1 MNFLWD
7 NFFRKDQK
15 ERTLYTILKEN
26 YLFQDLS
33 EKDIRFVSDVI
44 HVRNYRPGEVVFS
57 QGEVGVGM
65 YIIIK
70 GSIDITMTELAESA
84 HRAGGV
90 YITRLSPGDFFGE
103 IALVEE
109 NSRRSANAVAHNEVQ
124 LVGFYKSDLVE
135 ILQRNPTAGFQVVS
149 RLAEVL
155 GRRLRETTEKVSE
168 LRRQVM
174 EIKGHSKL
182 SEKK

>member
-15 ERTLYTILKEN
+15 ERTLYNILKEN

-33 EKDIRFVSDVI
+33 DKDIRFVSDVI

-65 YIIIK
+65 YIIVK
-70 GSIDITMTELAESA
+70 GAVDITLTELAESA
-84 HRAGGV
+84 HAHGGI
-90 YITRLSPGDFFGE
+90 YITRLGPGDFFGE

-124 LVGFYKSDLVE
+124 LIGFYKSDLAE

-155 GRRLRETTEKVSE
+155 GRRLKETTEKVSE

-174 EIKGHSKL
+174 EIKGQSKHT
-182 SEKK
+182 EKQ

>member
-1 MNFLWD
+1 MISILWE
-7 NFFRKDQK
+7 NFFRKDRG
-15 ERTLYTILKEN
+15 ERTISSILKDN

-33 EKDIRFVSDVI
+33 PKDIKFVSEII
-44 HVRNYRPGEVVFS
+44 HIRSYRPAEKIFS

-65 YIIIK
+65 YMIVK
-70 GSIDITMTELAESA
+70 GSVEITIHEST
-84 HRAGGV
+84 RQSTKSEEV
-90 YITRLSPGDFFGE
+90 TITKLEPGDFFGE

-109 NSRRSANAVAHNEVQ
+109 NSRRSASAIAAGEVQ
-124 LVGFYKSDLVE
+124 VIGFYKSDLVE

-168 LRRQVM
+168 LKKHIN
-174 EIKGHSKL
+174 EIKSY
-182 SEKK
+182 KKATES